1 MRTHLDLDNTL
12 LEEVITLGAFPT
24 KRAAVMTAL
33 EELAKRFKRREL
45 AAMRG
50 KVAWEGDLERWR
62 ASRSGCRTETPRLSC
77 AENQRRH
84 AHRGG
89 FSSPR
94 RRAMVSTPRLARSAS
109 WRFPL
114 GKQFSLTTADNH
126 KLGAYRADPAGKPK
140 GGIVVVQE
148 IFGVNH
154 HIRAVC
160 DRLAALGYVAVAP
173 AIFDRFVRDFECGY
187 TPDEIAHARSYL
199 GNLDWDKMMLD
210 VSAAQADIKGAGPL
224 GVIGFC
230 MGGTAAFLAACRL
243 PGFAASVSFYG
254 GMIGKFADEKPKCPM
269 QMHFGEKDEGIPMDV
284 VDAIKA
290 KQPQAEV
297 YVYPGAPHGFY
308 CDERASYR
316 KESGDLAWS
325 RTQEFFSKHMK

>member
-1 MRTHLDLDNTL
+1 M
-12 LEEVITLGAFPT
+12 
-24 KRAAVMTAL
+24 
-33 EELAKRFKRREL
+33 
-45 AAMRG
+45 
-50 KVAWEGDLERWR
+50 
-62 ASRSGCRTETPRLSC
+62 
-77 AENQRRH
+77 
-84 AHRGG
+84 
-89 FSSPR
+89 
-94 RRAMVSTPRLARSAS
+94 
-109 WRFPL
+109 
-114 GKQFSLTTADNH
+114 GKQISLTTTDGH
-126 KLGAYRADPAGKPK
+126 KLGGYRADPAGKPK

-154 HIRAVC
+154 HVRAVC

-210 VSAAQADIKGAGPL
+210 VAAAQAELKGVGPV

-243 PGFAASVSFYG
+243 PGISASVSFYG
-254 GMIGKFADEKPKCPM
+254 GMIGKFGDEKPKCPM
-269 QMHFGEKDEGIPMDV
+269 QMHFGEKDEGIPMTV
-284 VDAIKA
+284 VDDIKA
-290 KQPQAEV
+290 KQPQAEI

-316 KESGDLAWS
+316 KEAGDLAWS
-325 RTQEFFSKHMK
+325 RTQEFLTKNMK